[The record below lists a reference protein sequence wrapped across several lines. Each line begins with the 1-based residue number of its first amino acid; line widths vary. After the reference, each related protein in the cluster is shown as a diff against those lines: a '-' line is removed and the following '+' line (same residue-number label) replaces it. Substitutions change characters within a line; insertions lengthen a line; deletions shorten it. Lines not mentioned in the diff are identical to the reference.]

1 MRMPGIC
8 RFGQNKDGKN
18 KDGKNKDGDMGSRDN
33 NDKRH
38 DGQKLVPGTRRL
50 ALRFCGEVQGVG
62 FRWTSQIVADRIGC
76 TGWVKN
82 EFDGSVSME
91 LQGTDKQIGLWF
103 KGFAKSYAHRPL
115 RYHIDEKR
123 ELAPI
128 VDERR
133 FEVRF

>member
-1 MRMPGIC
+1 MPGIC
-8 RFGQNKDGKN
+8 RFGQNKDE
-18 KDGKNKDGDMGSRDN
+18 KNKDGDMSSRGN
-33 NDKRH
+33 NDKRL

-62 FRWTSQIVADRIGC
+62 FRWTSQIVANRVGC

-91 LQGTDKQIGLWF
+91 LQGTDEQIGLWF

-115 RYHIDEKR
+115 RYHIDEKH

-128 VDERR
+128 ADERC

>member
-1 MRMPGIC
+1 MRMPGIFN
-8 RFGQNKDGKN
+8 FGQNKDG
-18 KDGKNKDGDMGSRDN
+18 DMSSRGN
-33 NDKRH
+33 NDKRP

-62 FRWTSQIVADRIGC
+62 FRWTSQIVADRVGC

-91 LQGTDKQIGLWF
+91 LQGTDEQIGLWF

-115 RYHIDEKR
+115 RYQIDEKR

-128 VDERR
+128 ADERR

>member
-8 RFGQNKDGKN
+8 RFGQNKG
-18 KDGKNKDGDMGSRDN
+18 GDMSSQGN
-33 NDKRH
+33 NDKRP

-91 LQGTDKQIGLWF
+91 LQGTDEQIGLWF

-115 RYHIDEKR
+115 MYHIDEKH

-128 VDERR
+128 ADERR

>member
-1 MRMPGIC
+1 MRMPGIFN
-8 RFGQNKDGKN
+8 FGQNKDG
-18 KDGKNKDGDMGSRDN
+18 DMSSRGN
-33 NDKRH
+33 NDKRP

-91 LQGTDKQIGLWF
+91 LQGTDEQIGLWF

-115 RYHIDEKR
+115 RYYIDEKH
-123 ELAPI
+123 ELTPI
-128 VDERR
+128 ADERR

>member
-1 MRMPGIC
+1 MPGIFN
-8 RFGQNKDGKN
+8 FGQNKDG
-18 KDGKNKDGDMGSRDN
+18 DMSSRGN
-33 NDKRH
+33 NDKRP

-62 FRWTSQIVADRIGC
+62 FRWTSQIVADRVGC

-91 LQGTDKQIGLWF
+91 LQGTDEQIGFWF

>member
-1 MRMPGIC
+1 MRMPGIFN
-8 RFGQNKDGKN
+8 FGQNKDGN
-18 KDGKNKDGDMGSRDN
+18 MGSRGN
-33 NDKRH
+33 NDKRP

-62 FRWTSQIVADRIGC
+62 FRWTSQIVADRVGC

-91 LQGTDKQIGLWF
+91 LQGTDEQIGLWF

>member
-1 MRMPGIC
+1 MRMPGIFN
-8 RFGQNKDGKN
+8 FGQNKDG
-18 KDGKNKDGDMGSRDN
+18 DMSSRGN
-33 NDKRH
+33 NDKRP

-62 FRWTSQIVADRIGC
+62 FRWTSQIVADRVGC

-91 LQGTDKQIGLWF
+91 LQGTDEQIGLWF

>member
-8 RFGQNKDGKN
+8 RFGQNKDE
-18 KDGKNKDGDMGSRDN
+18 KNKDGDMGSRDN
-33 NDKRH
+33 NDKRP

-91 LQGTDKQIGLWF
+91 LQGTDEQIGLWF
-103 KGFAKSYAHRPL
+103 TGFAKSYAHRPL

>member
-1 MRMPGIC
+1 MRMPGIFN
-8 RFGQNKDGKN
+8 FGQNKDG
-18 KDGKNKDGDMGSRDN
+18 DMSSRGN
-33 NDKRH
+33 NDKRP

-62 FRWTSQIVADRIGC
+62 FRWTSQIVANRVGC

-91 LQGTDKQIGLWF
+91 LQGTDEQIGLWF
-103 KGFAKSYAHRPL
+103 MGFAKSYAHRPL

-128 VDERR
+128 ADERR

>member
-1 MRMPGIC
+1 MRMPGIFN
-8 RFGQNKDGKN
+8 FGQNKDGKN
-18 KDGKNKDGDMGSRDN
+18 KDGDMSSRGSK
-33 NDKRH
+33 DKRP

-62 FRWTSQIVADRIGC
+62 FRWTSQIVADRVGC

-91 LQGTDKQIGLWF
+91 LQGTDEQIGLWF

-128 VDERR
+128 ADERR

>member
-18 KDGKNKDGDMGSRDN
+18 KDGDMGSRDN
-33 NDKRH
+33 NDKRP

-91 LQGTDKQIGLWF
+91 LQGTDEQIGLWF

-115 RYHIDEKR
+115 RYHIDEKH

-128 VDERR
+128 ADEHR

>member
-1 MRMPGIC
+1 MRMPGIFN
-8 RFGQNKDGKN
+8 FGQNKDG
-18 KDGKNKDGDMGSRDN
+18 DMSSRSN
-33 NDKRH
+33 NDKRP

-62 FRWTSQIVADRIGC
+62 FRWTSQIVADRVGC

-91 LQGTDKQIGLWF
+91 LQGTDEQIGLWF

>member
-1 MRMPGIC
+1 MPGIFN
-8 RFGQNKDGKN
+8 FGQNKDGDMSSRGN
-18 KDGKNKDGDMGSRDN
+18 KD
-33 NDKRH
+33 KRS

-62 FRWTSQIVADRIGC
+62 FRWTSQIVANRVGC

-91 LQGTDKQIGLWF
+91 LQGTDEQIGLWF
-103 KGFAKSYAHRPL
+103 TGFAKSYAHRPL

>member
-8 RFGQNKDGKN
+8 RFGQNKDG
-18 KDGKNKDGDMGSRDN
+18 DMGSRDN
-33 NDKRH
+33 NDKRP

-91 LQGTDKQIGLWF
+91 LQGTDEQIGLWF
-103 KGFAKSYAHRPL
+103 TGFAKSYAHRPL

>member
-1 MRMPGIC
+1 MRMPGIFN
-8 RFGQNKDGKN
+8 FGQNKDGDMSSRSS
-18 KDGKNKDGDMGSRDN
+18 KDRKP
-33 NDKRH
+33 

-62 FRWTSQIVADRIGC
+62 FRWTSQIVADRVGC

-91 LQGTDKQIGLWF
+91 LQGTDEQIGLWF

-123 ELAPI
+123 ELASI
-128 VDERR
+128 ADERR

>member
-1 MRMPGIC
+1 MS
-8 RFGQNKDGKN
+8 
-18 KDGKNKDGDMGSRDN
+18 SRGN
-33 NDKRH
+33 NDKRP
-38 DGQKLVPGTRRL
+38 DGQKLVSKTRRL

-62 FRWTSQIVADRIGC
+62 FRWTSQIVADRVGC

-91 LQGTDKQIGLWF
+91 LQGTDEQIGLWF

-115 RYHIDEKR
+115 RYHIDEKH

-128 VDERR
+128 ADERR

>member
-1 MRMPGIC
+1 MRMPGIFN
-8 RFGQNKDGKN
+8 FGQNKDG
-18 KDGKNKDGDMGSRDN
+18 DMSSRGN
-33 NDKRH
+33 NDKRP

-91 LQGTDKQIGLWF
+91 LQGTDEQIGLWF

>member
-1 MRMPGIC
+1 MPGIFN
-8 RFGQNKDGKN
+8 FGQNKDG
-18 KDGKNKDGDMGSRDN
+18 DMSSRGN
-33 NDKRH
+33 NDKRP

-62 FRWTSQIVADRIGC
+62 FRWTSQIVADRVGC

-91 LQGTDKQIGLWF
+91 LQGTDEQIGLWF

>member
-8 RFGQNKDGKN
+8 SFGQNKG
-18 KDGKNKDGDMGSRDN
+18 GDMSSQGN
-33 NDKRH
+33 NDKRP

-91 LQGTDKQIGLWF
+91 LQGTDEQIGLWF

-115 RYHIDEKR
+115 RYHIDEKH

-128 VDERR
+128 ADERR

>member
-1 MRMPGIC
+1 MSSR
-8 RFGQNKDGKN
+8 
-18 KDGKNKDGDMGSRDN
+18 GSK
-33 NDKRH
+33 DKRP

-50 ALRFCGEVQGVG
+50 ALRFWGEVQGVG
-62 FRWTSQIVADRIGC
+62 FRWTSQIVADRVGC

-91 LQGTDKQIGLWF
+91 LQGTDEQIGLWF

-115 RYHIDEKR
+115 RYHIDEKH

-128 VDERR
+128 ADERR